1 MYYLRT
7 RPAADPIKF
16 TVDKARI
23 TSITK
28 TETGAEKSVEMKQES
43 ATTTEE
49 QTLARRM
56 KQCNVTDDNGACLM
70 CSS

>member
-16 TVDKARI
+16 TVDKSRI
-23 TSITK
+23 ASTNKADGS
-28 TETGAEKSVEMKQES
+28 AEKGPEVPAE
-43 ATTTEE
+43 ATATDE

>member
-16 TVDKARI
+16 TVDKTRI
-23 TSITK
+23 ASTNK
-28 TETGAEKSVEMKQES
+28 TDGTEKTGDALGEAANS
-43 ATTTEE
+43 TDE

-56 KQCNVTDDNGACLM
+56 KKCDVTDDNGACLM

>member
-16 TVDKARI
+16 TVDKSRI
-23 TSITK
+23 ASTNK
-28 TETGAEKSVEMKQES
+28 TDGTEKTGEAQGE
-43 ATTTEE
+43 ATNSSPE
-49 QTLARRM
+49 QNLARRM
-56 KQCNVTDDNGACLM
+56 KKCDVTDDNGACLM

>member
-16 TVDKARI
+16 TVDKSRI
-23 TSITK
+23 PATIKTDGSIEKGTGNQEETTK
-28 TETGAEKSVEMKQES
+28 PD
-43 ATTTEE
+43 E

-56 KQCNVTDDNGACLM
+56 KQCNVTDENGACLM